1 MSRLL
6 YLQASPRGERS
17 VSNAIGDAFVSAY
30 LRKHPEDMVKK
41 LNVYRS
47 DLPHFDGHALDAK
60 YAVMS
65 GASHSRDEQAAW
77 ARVAALAQEFASY
90 DKYVIASPMWNF
102 SIPYRLKQYL
112 DLIVQPTLTFRF
124 SPEEGYRGL
133 VTGKP
138 VLLALARGGE
148 YPAGSPGEAWD
159 FQLRYLK
166 TILGFIGFTD
176 IRAVIADPTL
186 GAPETAD
193 QRRAAALEQAAK
205 MGAEF

>member
-17 VSNAIGDAFVSAY
+17 VSNAIADAFVSAC
-30 LRKHPEDMVKK
+30 LRKNPGDTVKK
-41 LNVYRS
+41 LNVYQA
-47 DLPHFDGHALDAK
+47 DLPHFDGYALAAK
-60 YAVMS
+60 YAVLN
-65 GASHSRDEQAAW
+65 GVSHSRDEQAAW
-77 ARVAALAQEFASY
+77 ARVAALAQEFASH

-138 VLLALARGGE
+138 VCLALARGGE

-176 IRAVIADPTL
+176 IRVVIAEPTL
-186 GAPETAD
+186 GAPETTGA
-193 QRRAAALEQAAK
+193 RRAAALEQAAT